1 MKDKLRAEG
10 FISIR
15 DQPEQERE
23 KIIFRERENWL
34 LHNLFAGKRG
44 NWLKNKSAAKFKLY
58 ALSSCQKS

>member
-15 DQPEQERE
+15 DQPKQERE

-34 LHNLFAGKRG
+34 LHNLFAGKKETG
-44 NWLKNKSAAKFKLY
+44 LKKKKKKEM
-58 ALSSCQKS
+58 QI